1 MASMHAYGLSVP
13 DAHDLANS
21 LSDGQGLPSMG
32 IPPIAPVQA
41 TTTTIDRHKLSQPP
55 RTPGGLLPRRPVQN
69 RRHSPLRGG
78 NSLTSATKKA
88 KFYSRELDPRVI
100 FAQL

>member
-1 MASMHAYGLSVP
+1 MHAHGLPVP

-21 LSDGQGLPSMG
+21 LTDGQGLPSMG
-32 IPPIAPVQA
+32 IPPIAPVPA

-69 RRHSPLRGG
+69 RRHSPPLRGG
-78 NSLTSATKKA
+78 EFTHFSNKKG
-88 KFYSRELDPRVI
+88 
-100 FAQL
+100 